1 MFQEY
6 VKVLTPSQ
14 CHKLIVEAYGH
25 VGGVSLARALLQC
38 GTAGN
43 DPDPQDNLP
52 WCICAKCRSMPLPE
66 ENVCCRSN
74 PCITTTESFET
85 IVVNRDVLSVA
96 IVHRSDV
103 YSEDPEY
110 ATSDYRKAAYR
121 QWTMW
126 RCGYLGRHK
135 RKVVP
140 SCVVLAVR
148 TKYPAP
154 DGCYLGFKED

>member
-1 MFQEY
+1 MTFQEY
-6 VKVLTPSQ
+6 LETITTSQ
-14 CHKLIVEAYGH
+14 CHQLLVEAYSH
-25 VGGVSLARALLQC
+25 MGGISLARALLKES
-38 GTAGN
+38 GN
-43 DPDPQDNLP
+43 DPDPQSNLP
-52 WCICAKCRSMPLPE
+52 WCICARCRSMPLPE

-85 IVVNRDVLSVA
+85 IVVNRDILSVA

-110 ATSDYRKAAYR
+110 APTDYRKAAYR

-126 RCGYLGRHK
+126 RCGYLGRRN

-140 SCVVLAVR
+140 SCVVWAVR
-148 TKYPAP
+148 SKYPAP
-154 DGCYLGFKED
+154 DGCYLGFKEY

>member
-1 MFQEY
+1 MLQEY
-6 VKVLTPSQ
+6 LETLNMSQ
-14 CHKLIVEAYGH
+14 CHQLIVEAYSH
-25 VGGVSLARALLQC
+25 MGGISLARALLNES
-38 GTAGN
+38 GN
-43 DPDPQDNLP
+43 DPDPQNNLP
-52 WCICAKCRSMPLPE
+52 WCICAKCSSMPLLE

-85 IVVNRDVLSVA
+85 IVVNRDILSVA

-110 ATSDYRKAAYR
+110 ASTDYRKAAYR

-126 RCGYLGRHK
+126 RCGYLGRRN

-140 SCVVLAVR
+140 SGVVWAVR
-148 TKYPAP
+148 SEYPAP
-154 DGCYLGFKED
+154 DGCYLGFKEY